1 MEDDNH
7 GFEVVTGSTAHLTAP
22 DSLGIYK
29 ANQVDD
35 NTSVCPIPPGS
46 PAYSSSSVSSP
57 REHSSTPVNDFQQT
71 YSFEPYRDNP
81 EEVSTTQLL
90 YTSFDGPIDTSNG
103 KCPIGS
109 EEDSDYHF
117 NHSSRR
123 HARKLWIASILSTFF
138 FFLELSGGWITGS
151 LALLSDSFHLLS
163 DIISFAISLLSIYL
177 ARKPATRSHSY
188 GYHRAEIL
196 GALASILLIWALTGY
211 LCVEAYD
218 RIQNPQEIDG
228 PTMCLI
234 ASIGVVVN
242 IVLLLVLGHHGHGH
256 GHDSHGHDSHGH
268 DSHSH
273 DSHGHNHCGGDSV
286 NVRSAL
292 LHVLGDFISSLG
304 VLISSIVITIDSTK
318 SWVDPLCTFFFS
330 ALVMC
335 STFGIL
341 RSSLRVLMEATPLH
355 IDANA
360 VRGDLEKI
368 QGVSSVHD
376 LHIWDLTVGRT
387 TLTAHLQ
394 LRPHDPDS
402 QEEPLMPTDVL
413 AKARRMLKDK
423 YGIFQVTIQV
433 E

>member
-7 GFEVVTGSTAHLTAP
+7 DFEVVTGSTAHLTAP
-22 DSLGIYK
+22 DSLGIYN
-29 ANQVDD
+29 ANQVESYSD

-57 REHSSTPVNDFQQT
+57 RECSSTPVNDFQQS
-71 YSFEPYRDNP
+71 YSFEPYRDDP
-81 EEVSTTQLL
+81 EEVSTPQLL
-90 YTSFDGPIDTSNG
+90 YTSFDGPIDTNNG

-109 EEDSDYHF
+109 EEDSDYYHSD
-117 NHSSRR
+117 NSSRR
-123 HARKLWIASILSTFF
+123 HARKLWIATVLSTFF
-138 FFLELSGGWITGS
+138 FVLELFGGWITGS

-163 DIISFAISLLSIYL
+163 A
-177 ARKPATRSHSY
+177 HSY

-196 GALASILLIWALTGY
+196 GALASIILIWALTGY

-242 IVLLLVLGHHGHGH
+242 IVLLLVLGHNH
-256 GHDSHGHDSHGH
+256 GHDG
-268 DSHSH
+268 SH
-273 DSHGHNHCGGDSV
+273 DHHHCGDNV

-292 LHVLGDFISSLG
+292 LHVLGDLISSLG
-304 VLISSIVITIDSTK
+304 VLISSIVITVDSTK

-335 STFGIL
+335 STFGIF

-360 VRGDLEKI
+360 VRDDLEKI
-368 QGVSSVHD
+368 QGVRSVHD
-376 LHIWDLTVGRT
+376 LHIWDLTT

-394 LRPHDPDS
+394 LYPYDPDR